1 MSLPAPPLPDLG
13 SLVALS
19 PWVRERRGLLE
30 AAELWF
36 SKAPGHR
43 ESLRGKAL
51 HLARPSLR
59 GKTLGALARS
69 AGRVLTVAG
78 PGALAEI
85 FAAASDARRRR
96 NGDEPSIAG
105 DGHPDDGRARR
116 RQRSAVEAAQDLVA
130 AGGPA
135 YVKLGQFIA
144 TAKGL
149 LPDEWVEAFE
159 WCRDEVP
166 PLRPGTTESI
176 IEHVFDQPP
185 SRLFASFDPEPM
197 AAASIA
203 QVHAATL
210 LDGTEVVVKVRRPG
224 LRRQFEADIRVMALL
239 AAFAER
245 MVPEA
250 RLANL
255 SGFVELFA
263 QIVLEEL
270 DFRLE
275 AVNILE
281 LALASENA
289 GHDYVRYPRP
299 IPDLVASN
307 VLVMERVPGVRYTD
321 ALQKYPGAVDG
332 HRLTR
337 LAIQSVLEQTMIY
350 GVFHGDLHAGNV
362 LIAPD
367 GQFSL
372 VDMGIVGRISAEQRA
387 SLVRFMIAFATDDIR
402 GQIESM
408 DEFGAIS
415 PDADID
421 ALVSELE
428 VHAAKLPEEIR
439 AGQMTVN
446 FEEFADALGSIIRVL
461 TGAGFVAPKE
471 LVLFFKNT
479 LYLNGFA
486 AALAPDL
493 NLLDEIEPVFSYF
506 TSKYAE
512 AMTAMTTKLPRS

>member
-1 MSLPAPPLPDLG
+1 MPKERPDTD
-13 SLVALS
+13 
-19 PWVRERRGLLE
+19 RR
-30 AAELWF
+30 
-36 SKAPGHR
+36 
-43 ESLRGKAL
+43 
-51 HLARPSLR
+51 
-59 GKTLGALARS
+59 
-69 AGRVLTVAG
+69 
-78 PGALAEI
+78 
-85 FAAASDARRRR
+85 
-96 NGDEPSIAG
+96 
-105 DGHPDDGRARR
+105 RR
-116 RQRSAVEAAQDLVA
+116 RQRSAVDAAQDLVA

-166 PLRPGTTESI
+166 PLRPGTAESI
-176 IEHVFDQPP
+176 IEHVFSKPP
-185 SRLFASFDPEPM
+185 SRLFASFDSEPM

-210 LDGTEVVVKVRRPG
+210 LDGTDVVVKIRRPG
-224 LRRQFEADIRVMALL
+224 LRAQFEADIRVMALL
-239 AAFAER
+239 SGFAER
-245 MVPEA
+245 MLPEA

-281 LALASENA
+281 LALASESA

-299 IPDLVASN
+299 IPKLVASN

-321 ALQKYPGAVDG
+321 ALEKYPGAVDG
-332 HRLTR
+332 HKLTR

-362 LIAPD
+362 LISPD
-367 GQFSL
+367 GRFSL
-372 VDMGIVGRISAEQRA
+372 VDMGIVGRMNAEQRA
-387 SLVRFMIAFATDDIR
+387 SLVRFMIAFASDDIR
-402 GQIESM
+402 GQVESM
-408 DEFGAIS
+408 REFGAIS

-421 ALVSELE
+421 AMVETLE
-428 VHAAKLPEEIR
+428 VHAAALPTEIR
-439 AGQMTVN
+439 AGQMTAN
-446 FEEFADALGSIIRVL
+446 FEEFADAIGGIIRVL
-461 TGAGFVAPKE
+461 TAAGFVAPKE

-493 NLLDEIEPVFSYF
+493 NLFDEIQPVFSYF

-512 AMTAMTTKLPRS
+512 AMTAMSKPLDPPASA

>member
-13 SLVALS
+13 ELVSSS
-19 PWVRERRGLLE
+19 PWIAERKGLRE
-30 AAELWF
+30 AAQLWF
-36 SKAPGHR
+36 AKAPPHR
-43 ESLRGKAL
+43 ESLSVRA
-51 HLARPSLR
+51 HRLASPSLGR
-59 GKTLGALARS
+59 KSLAAVART

-85 FAAASDARRRR
+85 FGAASDARRAR
-96 NGDEPSIAG
+96 NGEVPPGLA
-105 DGHPDDGRARR
+105 DDRRRR

-166 PLRPGTTESI
+166 PLRPGTAESI

-185 SRLFASFDPEPM
+185 SRLFATFDPEPM

-210 LDGTEVVVKVRRPG
+210 LDGTDVVVKVRRPG
-224 LRRQFEADIRVMALL
+224 LRRQFDADIRVMALL
-239 AAFAER
+239 AGFAER
-245 MVPEA
+245 MLAEA
-250 RLANL
+250 RIANL

-281 LALASENA
+281 LALASESA

-372 VDMGIVGRISAEQRA
+372 VDMGIVGRMNAEQRA
-387 SLVRFMIAFATDDIR
+387 SLVRFMIAFASDDIR

-408 DEFGAIS
+408 QEFGAIG

-421 ALVSELE
+421 AMVETLE
-428 VHAAKLPEEIR
+428 VHASSLPTEIR
-439 AGQMTVN
+439 AGQMTAN
-446 FEEFADALGSIIRVL
+446 FEEFADAIGGIIRVL
-461 TGAGFVAPKE
+461 TRAGFVAPKE

-493 NLLDEIEPVFSYF
+493 NLFDEIQPVFSYF
-506 TSKYAE
+506 TSKYAD
-512 AMTAMTTKLPRS
+512 AMSAMSKPLDPPASA